1 MIRRVLPWVL
11 TGVATYLVFL
21 VATLP
26 ADHVI
31 QRVARQVPGL
41 HVGPSEGTAWQGE
54 ARWVDL
60 AGVRANNLQWDLS
73 AMALFA
79 LDLEYDLEARVD
91 GHPAQMTIAASPGGS
106 VEIDDVR
113 ATLALAPI
121 MDAAGYGSYN
131 ASGEIAVQLER
142 VRVEDN
148 RPVAARGRI
157 ILTDLQTE
165 WLPDQP
171 LGNFRGDIE
180 TRDGD
185 IVATF
190 NDAEGPMKVDGQF
203 RLKPSGQWETTGTM
217 AARNSGS
224 QLATNLRFLGK
235 PNSAGEHR
243 FRLSGRL

>member
-1 MIRRVLPWVL
+1 MIRRVLPWAL
-11 TGVATYLVFL
+11 LGVATYLVIL

-31 QRVARQVPGL
+31 QRLARQVPEL
-41 HVGPSEGTAWQGE
+41 RAGPAEGTAWQGD
-54 ARWVDL
+54 ARWVDV
-60 AGVRANNLQWDLS
+60 AGVRANNVEWDLS

-79 LDLEYDLEARVD
+79 LKLEYDVGARID
-91 GHPAQMTIAASPGGS
+91 GHPVQMTIAASPGGS
-106 VEIDDVR
+106 LALDDLR

-121 MDAAGYGSYN
+121 LDAAGYANYN
-131 ASGEIAVQLER
+131 ASGELALQLEQ

-148 RPVAARGRI
+148 RPVAARGRV

-171 LGNFRGDIE
+171 LGDFRGDIE

-217 AARNSGS
+217 GARNSDS
-224 QLATNLRFLGK
+224 QLAGNLRFLGK

-243 FRLSGRL
+243 FRMSGRL